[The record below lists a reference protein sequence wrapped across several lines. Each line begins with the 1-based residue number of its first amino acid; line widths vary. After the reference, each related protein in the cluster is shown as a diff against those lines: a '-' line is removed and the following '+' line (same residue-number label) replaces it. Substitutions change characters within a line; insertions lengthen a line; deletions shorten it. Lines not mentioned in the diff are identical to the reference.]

1 MKSLF
6 LFFVKEVKFIAQ
18 SEGKKFEQD
27 FANSINKDECW
38 LYRLRDNAASFGGS
52 TNTRFASSN
61 ICDYVLFHNET
72 RTLYLLEMKSTKS
85 SSIPYTM
92 IRDNQIKEL
101 TESSKHMLVAG
112 FVFNYR
118 EKENAT
124 YFMMI
129 DDFNCMVSEINKK
142 SFNIFDLEKYGAIKI
157 NNTRKRTRYTYDIE
171 DFIRITHL

>member
-1 MKSLF
+1 M
-6 LFFVKEVKFIAQ
+6 KFIAQ
-18 SEGKKFEQD
+18 NEGKKFEQD
-27 FANSINKDECW
+27 FANSVNKDECW

-61 ICDYVLFHNET
+61 ICDYIMYHNKT

-112 FVFNYR
+112 FILNYR
-118 EKENAT
+118 EKQNAT
-124 YFMMI
+124 YFMLI
-129 DDFNCMVSEINKK
+129 DDFNDMKSELKKK
-142 SFNIFDLEKYGAIKI
+142 SFNIEDLEKYGAIKI
-157 NNTRKRTRYTYDIE
+157 NSTKKRTRYVYDI
-171 DFIRITHL
+171 DGFIRETRL